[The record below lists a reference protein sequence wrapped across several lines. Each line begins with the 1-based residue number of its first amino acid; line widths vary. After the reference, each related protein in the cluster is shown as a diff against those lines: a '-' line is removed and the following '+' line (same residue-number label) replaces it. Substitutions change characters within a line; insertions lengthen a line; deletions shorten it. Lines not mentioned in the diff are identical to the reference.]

1 MSKRRLPIWN
11 YFTAGE
17 NDRFA
22 TCITCNAKVPRGGQ
36 TVKSFTTLTT
46 NLVGHLKKHPVE
58 YKKYEE
64 EKATKDVSQE
74 TTPRARQLTLKES
87 EDRSRVWAT
96 SDPRAVHISTK
107 IGEMIALDCQP
118 FFLVDDV
125 GFVRLVNALEP
136 RYKMVSR
143 KYITETIL
151 PQIHSNTLSKVKDE
165 ITEAKWIS
173 CTSDIWSTEI
183 SSDSLLSLTAHW
195 LTQSFK

>member
-1 MSKRRLPIWN
+1 MYTRVIKQLEMSKRRSPIWN

-36 TVKSFTTLTT
+36 TVKSFTTT

-64 EKATKDVSQE
+64 EKATKERVDVSQE

-96 SDPRAVHISTK
+96 SDP
-107 IGEMIALDCQP
+107 
-118 FFLVDDV
+118 
-125 GFVRLVNALEP
+125 
-136 RYKMVSR
+136 
-143 KYITETIL
+143 
-151 PQIHSNTLSKVKDE
+151 
-165 ITEAKWIS
+165 
-173 CTSDIWSTEI
+173 
-183 SSDSLLSLTAHW
+183 
-195 LTQSFK
+195 